1 MRKIREANKRKQARE
16 RNASKQ
22 GKEIFLFFA
31 FAFVLA
37 YVLLHEFFSV
47 NILAFALALASQV
60 SKSTH
65 E

>member
-1 MRKIREANKRKQARE
+1 MRKIREANKRKQA
-16 RNASKQ
+16 SKQ
-22 GKEIFLFFA
+22 GKEIFLFLA